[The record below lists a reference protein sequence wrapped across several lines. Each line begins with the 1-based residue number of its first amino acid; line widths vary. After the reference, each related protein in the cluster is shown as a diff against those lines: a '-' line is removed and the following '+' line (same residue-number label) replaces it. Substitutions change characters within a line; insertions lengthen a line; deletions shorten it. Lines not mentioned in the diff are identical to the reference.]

1 VIRQG
6 AGVER
11 EEKKMADTAR
21 TEGPLESL
29 LKRAERSRAEAERW
43 FRFVKRFDESRRT
56 GRDLAAARR
65 DLALAA
71 KKESPLLKV

>member
-1 VIRQG
+1 
-6 AGVER
+6 
-11 EEKKMADTAR
+11 MSDTVP
-21 TEGPLESL
+21 TEWPLAAL

-71 KKESPLLKV
+71 RKESYLKS

>member
-1 VIRQG
+1 
-6 AGVER
+6 
-11 EEKKMADTAR
+11 MSDTIP
-21 TEGPLESL
+21 TEWHLDAL

-56 GRDLAAARR
+56 GRELAAAKR

-71 KKESPLLKV
+71 RKESGLLKV

>member
-1 VIRQG
+1 
-6 AGVER
+6 
-11 EEKKMADTAR
+11 MPDNFP
-21 TEGPLESL
+21 TEWHLEAL

-56 GRDLAAARR
+56 GRELAAARR

-71 KKESPLLKV
+71 KKAGSTMKT

>member
-1 VIRQG
+1 
-6 AGVER
+6 
-11 EEKKMADTAR
+11 MPDDMP
-21 TEGPLESL
+21 TEWHLEAL

-65 DLALAA
+65 DLVLSAA
-71 KKESPLLKV
+71 KAASPLKT

>member
-1 VIRQG
+1 
-6 AGVER
+6 
-11 EEKKMADTAR
+11 MPDTKP
-21 TEGPLESL
+21 TEWRLDAL

-56 GRDLAAARR
+56 GRDLAVAQR

-71 KKESPLLKV
+71 RRARTTVKT

>member
-1 VIRQG
+1 MSDTVPT
-6 AGVER
+6 ER
-11 EEKKMADTAR
+11 
-21 TEGPLESL
+21 PLVAL

-71 KKESPLLKV
+71 RKESYLKS